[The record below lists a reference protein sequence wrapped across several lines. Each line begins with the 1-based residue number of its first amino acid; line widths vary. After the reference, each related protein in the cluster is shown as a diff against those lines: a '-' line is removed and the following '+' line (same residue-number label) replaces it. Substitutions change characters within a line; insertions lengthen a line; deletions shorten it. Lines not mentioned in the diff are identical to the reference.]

1 MFNNR
6 IAILFIHGFV
16 GGNYDYANFPNEL
29 EVRRKFDVFTFTLPG
44 HDKLIVK
51 NVKFE
56 EWISSAEK
64 QVNFLLAHNYHTIYV
79 IGHSMGG
86 VIATHLASK
95 YKEIKKLVLVAPA
108 FRYFYFKDGKINIKN
123 IEETI
128 KNMPELFKKMGT
140 ETVVERIKKTPLPTM
155 IEFTKLI
162 DAHINDTKN
171 VTCPT
176 LIIHGTDDTVVPKE
190 STEYAYNTIAS
201 NSITLVN
208 IKNVTHDCFRGER
221 NKEIRNII
229 TNYLLKKHTRKK
241 EIINI

>member
-6 IAILFIHGFV
+6 IAVLFIHGFV

-29 EVRRKFDVFTFTLPG
+29 EVRKKFDVFTFTLPG
-44 HDKLIVK
+44 HDKIIVK

-56 EWISSAEK
+56 EWMSSAEE
-64 QVNFLLAHNYHTIYV
+64 QINFLLAHNYPTIYV

-162 DAHINDTKN
+162 DAHINDTQN

-190 STEYAYNTIAS
+190 ST
-201 NSITLVN
+201 
-208 IKNVTHDCFRGER
+208 
-221 NKEIRNII
+221 
-229 TNYLLKKHTRKK
+229 
-241 EIINI
+241 